1 MQITSMRL
9 YIAGFVLFLGATVA
23 VAVGQFS
30 PGSKVA
36 PLTSIG
42 LSTGAVVLTIVAVV
56 LRPPR

>member
-1 MQITSMRL
+1 MRL